1 MSILRNWDWY
11 ILLWCLLT
19 ALEELTVVKTTL
31 IQQVEDLQENDKAA
45 VQEITNLRQM
55 CQIKE
60 IEYEDLQK

>member
-1 MSILRNWDWY
+1 MYIFRNWDWY
-11 ILLWCLLT
+11 ILIWCLLT

-45 VQEITNLRQM
+45 VQEITNLRHIYR
-55 CQIKE
+55 IKE